1 MLPLAALAQPSAQQ
15 LFERTRPSVVE
26 IVTQTRGN
34 GGIAS
39 TASGFL
45 AHRNDWVVTNYHA
58 VSEVIFEP
66 DENEL
71 LVETHSRQRV
81 SARVV
86 AADVRRDLAILKL
99 VSPVQ
104 APVLQIRP
112 ELPSKGE
119 PGYSIGKP
127 GQYKHNIVTGT
138 FNGLVEEDAAPLLVF
153 SGPINRGMSGGPAL
167 NSQGWV
173 VGVNVATSTENQL
186 LGFLVPASALLELI
200 QTTNRRP
207 NESNEVLMQNI
218 AQQFAEHGRRQQL
231 QLLKIRHAQRQLG
244 PFKVQGDLS
253 EEEECRTAY
262 SKPAKLNYKQL
273 QQTCESSSGLY
284 INHGLYA
291 GKMITGAFWID
302 GKELSDFALSR
313 VVERRLNIMK
323 KVHEEDSPTGRWYCS
338 EQRLLTSGQIL
349 IQLHACKRPIEKLPG
364 LSDYRFRYTPLIK
377 GKDSLVVAVGLHGY
391 DDSTAQTAIATSI
404 LSLVIAKDSTP

>member
-1 MLPLAALAQPSAQQ
+1 MFPLAALAQPSAQQ
-15 LFERTRPSVVE
+15 LFERIRPSVVE
-26 IVTQTRGN
+26 VVTQTRGN
-34 GGIAS
+34 GGIAT

-58 VSEVIFEP
+58 VSQVIFEP

-71 LVETHSRQRV
+71 MVENHSRQRV

-86 AADVRRDLAILKL
+86 AADVRSDLAILKL
-99 VSPVQ
+99 ASPVQ
-104 APVLQIRP
+104 APVLQIRS

-119 PGYSIGKP
+119 SGYLIGKP

-173 VGVNVATSTENQL
+173 VGVNVATSTDNQL
-186 LGFLVPASALLELI
+186 LGFLVPASALMNLI
-200 QTTNRRP
+200 QSTSSRP
-207 NESNEVLMQNI
+207 HENSEVLMQNI
-218 AQQFAEHGRRQQL
+218 AQQFAEHGRRQQS
-231 QLLKIRHAQRQLG
+231 QLAKTRHAQRQLG

-262 SKPAKLNYKQL
+262 SKTAKHNYKQL

-284 INHGLYA
+284 IKHGLYA

-302 GKELSDFALSR
+302 GKELTDFALSR
-313 VVERRLNIMK
+313 VVERRLNALK
-323 KVHEEDSPTGRWYCS
+323 NVHDEDSPPGRWYCS
-338 EQRLLTSGQIL
+338 EQRLLASGDVPIL
-349 IQLHACKRPIEKLPG
+349 LHACKRPIEKLPG
-364 LSDYRFRYTPLIK
+364 LADYRFRYTPLLK
-377 GKDSLVVAVGLHGY
+377 GKDALVVAVGLHGY
-391 DDSTAQTAIATSI
+391 DDATAKNAIATSI
-404 LSLVIAKDSTP
+404 SSLVVGKELAP